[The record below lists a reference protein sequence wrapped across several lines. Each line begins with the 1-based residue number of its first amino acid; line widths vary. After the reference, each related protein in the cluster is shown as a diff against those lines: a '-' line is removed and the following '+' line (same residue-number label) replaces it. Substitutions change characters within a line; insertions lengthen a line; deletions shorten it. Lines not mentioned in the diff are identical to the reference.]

1 MAPSAPFE
9 YHLLFQAYREERPS
23 HGVAKDT
30 FRPVTMDRPADSRL
44 SDACRREHRSADA
57 ARDSPALDHL
67 MEPASLQLQ
76 LRGSQDRGAAEPQE
90 VMLPSTFW
98 SSICE
103 EASALFRLLRW
114 NVKSAS
120 NEQRQDSSGADPSQL
135 QQMHPVRYLTFFAVA
150 LTGIWGW
157 RAGRSVE
164 RVIAARYSDIAYQIR
179 RPDALSARITAFKV
193 LVLGGLVLPGSAV
206 AVASWQSTLKS
217 SCLGKLRRGAQ
228 ETCGAQ
234 PEQEAS
240 LPHAGMSLAETLP
253 LPMQGEMRR
262 LAASFH
268 SGLRAFIEAVT
279 PSKHRWQ
286 RWASGVRA
294 SHIAG
299 LKRPSEVGDRIATWD
314 FSDSA
319 S

>member
-1 MAPSAPFE
+1 
-9 YHLLFQAYREERPS
+9 
-23 HGVAKDT
+23 
-30 FRPVTMDRPADSRL
+30 MDRPADSHL
-44 SDACRREHRSADA
+44 NDAHRREHHSADA
-57 ARDSPALDHL
+57 APSNPTGLDHL
-67 MEPASLQLQ
+67 MEPASLQPQ
-76 LRGSQDRGAAEPQE
+76 LTGSLNRGDEPK
-90 VMLPSTFW
+90 PAPTFL

-103 EASALFRLLRW
+103 KASAMSRLLRW

-120 NEQRQDSSGADPSQL
+120 NEPAQGSTDTDSSQS
-135 QQMHPVRYLTFFAVA
+135 QQMHPVRYLTFLAVG

-206 AVASWQSTLKS
+206 AVASWQSTSNTSRLKRP
-217 SCLGKLRRGAQ
+217 GRGA
-228 ETCGAQ
+228 E
-234 PEQEAS
+234 EACEPQVEGEAF
-240 LPHAGMSLAETLP
+240 LPPPRMSLAETLP
-253 LPMQGEMRR
+253 LPIQGEMRR

-279 PSKHRWQ
+279 PSKHEWQ

-299 LKRPSEVGDRIATWD
+299 LQRPSEVGARIATWD

-319 S
+319 R